1 MSMSLPQLVAIE
13 EEPRIDGLLVLFKH
27 GGRRRG
33 GGTGYRRAAGRY
45 EKANGFHGAGRRT
58 LHRGAP
64 GGGGEKSFIA
74 KSASMTIHPVRMS
87 GLVLGVPQT
96 LEYFQ
101 RMQDRITS
109 FVAENSNIT
118 PERFYELSMNT
129 EELVMDVGT
138 VLDGEDAVK
147 EGLIDRLGNLS
158 DALQCLYDMIDEYR
172 ASKEQEDKPAM
183 KKEPKKK
190 PARKKALSETSRT
203 KSGRAGKD

>member
-1 MSMSLPQLVAIE
+1 
-13 EEPRIDGLLVLFKH
+13 
-27 GGRRRG
+27 
-33 GGTGYRRAAGRY
+33 
-45 EKANGFHGAGRRT
+45 
-58 LHRGAP
+58 
-64 GGGGEKSFIA
+64 
-74 KSASMTIHPVRMS
+74 MTIHPVRMS

-203 KSGRAGKD
+203 KSGRAGKG